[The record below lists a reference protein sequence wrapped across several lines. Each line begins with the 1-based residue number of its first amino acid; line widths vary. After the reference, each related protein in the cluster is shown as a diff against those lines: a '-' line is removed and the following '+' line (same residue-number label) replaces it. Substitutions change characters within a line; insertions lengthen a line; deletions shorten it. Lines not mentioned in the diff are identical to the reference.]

1 MPRVIITVPGTTP
14 QPYLFQ
20 LDRKSVT
27 LGRGSINDIVV
38 DCGSV
43 SVKHAEMRRV
53 EGGYELRDLGSTNGL
68 KVLGETREVV
78 PLHDGDT
85 VRMGDVAFEFTL
97 SAEELE
103 ALSRERPMEESPIIR
118 EAVEPLPEEPVESG
132 EIEDEMPDE
141 PEPEQDFE
149 SEPERKTSKRTPKHK
164 PKAKVTG
171 LPQGSPFGCVWLFW
185 TLLIAVI
192 AFCAGMALRYERST
206 GDSWLKSVKERFV
219 PTPQKSPPPAE
230 P

>member
-68 KVLGETREVV
+68 KVDGETREVV
-78 PLHDGDT
+78 PLHDGDK
-85 VRMGDVAFEFTL
+85 VKMGDVSIEFTL
-97 SAEELE
+97 SAEESETLG
-103 ALSRERPMEESPIIR
+103 RERPLEESPIIR
-118 EAVEPLPEEPVESG
+118 EPVEPVDSGEPVEETGDESG
-132 EIEDEMPDE
+132 SDEEPDA
-141 PEPEQDFE
+141 
-149 SEPERKTSKRTPKHK
+149 ERKESKHK
-164 PKAKVTG
+164 PKPAVTG
-171 LPQGSPFGCVWLFW
+171 LPHGSPFGCVWLFW

-192 AFCAGMALRYERST
+192 AFCAGMMLRYERDNS
-206 GDSWLKSVKERFV
+206 DPWWKAVKERIV
-219 PTPQKSPPPAE
+219 PSQPATPVPEPAD
-230 P
+230 

>member
-53 EGGYELRDLGSTNGL
+53 EGGYELRDLGSTNGI
-68 KVLGETREVV
+68 KVHGETREVV
-78 PLHDGDT
+78 PLHGGDT
-85 VRMGDVAFEFTL
+85 VWMGDVSFEFTL
-97 SAEELE
+97 NPEERETLG
-103 ALSRERPMEESPIIR
+103 RERPMEESPIIR
-118 EAVEPLPEEPVESG
+118 EPVEPVAGEPLPSDEPDEETG
-132 EIEDEMPDE
+132 DE
-141 PEPEQDFE
+141 PESDE
-149 SEPERKTSKRTPKHK
+149 EPDAGRKASKRK
-164 PKAKVTG
+164 PKPAVTG
-171 LPQGSPFGCVWLFW
+171 LPHGSPLGCVWLFW

-192 AFCAGMALRYERST
+192 AFCAGMMLRYERDNS
-206 GDSWLKSVKERFV
+206 DPWWKAVKERFV
-219 PTPQKSPPPAE
+219 PSRTATPGPERAE
-230 P
+230 

>member
-1 MPRVIITVPGTTP
+1 MPRVIITVPGSTP

-68 KVLGETREVV
+68 KIHGETRETV
-78 PLHDGDT
+78 PLHDGET
-85 VRMGDVAFEFTL
+85 VWMGDVSFEFTL
-97 SAEELE
+97 NAEELE
-103 ALSRERPMEESPIIR
+103 ALGHERPLEESPIIR
-118 EAVEPLPEEPVESG
+118 EPVETLAEEPAESG
-132 EIEDEMPDE
+132 ETEEYIADESEADEE
-141 PEPEQDFE
+141 PEPK
-149 SEPERKTSKRTPKHK
+149 RKAPRRK
-164 PKAKVTG
+164 PKPMVTG

-192 AFCAGMALRYERST
+192 AFCAGMMLRYEREHS
-206 GDSWLKSVKERFV
+206 DPWWKAVRERFV